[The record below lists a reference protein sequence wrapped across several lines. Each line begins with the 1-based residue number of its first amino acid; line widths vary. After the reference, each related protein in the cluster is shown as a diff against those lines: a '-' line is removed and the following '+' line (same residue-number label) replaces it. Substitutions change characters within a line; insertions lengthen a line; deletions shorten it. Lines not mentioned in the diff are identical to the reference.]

1 MPALRRKDLLSSRR
15 RRPDEGEDDG
25 SIAGDYVDSSSEG
38 SAVSDGD
45 DEAEAE
51 GSESSGDE
59 HESPK
64 ATVGKKTTITEHANQ
79 RSDLNEPQE
88 PHPKTNG
95 AFTTTAETQAILY
108 GLGQV
113 QDQQEMEQVHFD
125 DLHARDEAISE
136 ASVTAPRAPRSE
148 TAAQR
153 SFREHQEYIRQ
164 RNTNPAFVP
173 NRGKFFL
180 HDDRTSAS
188 NGALSRPFV
197 RGRGRGYGP
206 MNAGRG
212 FGINE
217 PTDRPWAH
225 DLHEG
230 HELGPS
236 SVPSQTQPV
245 PGART
250 SRARNSPA
258 TAPPNRSFSFTNVLG
273 NVSVQISFPGM
284 QQKKIVSNV
293 VKKHHTLLP
302 QHRPPLRRDKP
313 VRVSIPDEPAKYV
326 FPSTERSFIFI
337 PRAMRPNQQ
346 GYYRG
351 RGRGSFH
358 GSRRPSIYGS
368 VYTPSIAMS
377 RKSSIGASTM
387 RDGIRSPADSVISR
401 MGASSMDFARPIV
414 RMPSGVPTPSI
425 SRTGMPVVNGP
436 MGVSVMPSN
445 VPPPA
450 FYGSHST
457 AIPMHQPRPQKAVSV
472 ADIESPASF
481 SVKAPQQQQEYPF
494 HQQVPAHMAASH
506 AEERI
511 PPAQQP
517 VPGMAGTTPLSQI
530 PEGAVFA
537 QGFHPYPVMGG
548 QGYFTTPYA
557 NGLIYY
563 PGMGNNGSFNIPIAG
578 PAMAPSFIPGSQAHP
593 VNYMHAPGPADG
605 GTGNNLMAHESNG
618 MVYYYNNPP
627 AYTPDSQGGFQP
639 YPPATGHVMPMAN
652 GLPSQPLYYSG
663 VSNGMFYPA
672 QTG

>member
-1 MPALRRKDLLSSRR
+1 MPALRRKDLLSRR
-15 RRPDEGEDDG
+15 RRRADEGEDDG
-25 SIAGDYVDSSSEG
+25 SIAGDYDDSSSED

-59 HESPK
+59 HEPTKSAAGRK
-64 ATVGKKTTITEHANQ
+64 AIITEQENQ
-79 RSDLNEPQE
+79 RSAVNIPQE
-88 PHPKTNG
+88 SDATSNG
-95 AFTTTAETQAILY
+95 AFTTSAETQAMLH
-108 GLGQV
+108 GLGR
-113 QDQQEMEQVHFD
+113 QQHPEEMEQVDFD
-125 DLHARDEAISE
+125 DLHAGDDAASE
-136 ASVTAPRAPRSE
+136 SAAAAPRATRNE
-148 TAAQR
+148 TPAQR
-153 SFREHQEYIRQ
+153 SLREHQEYIQQ

-180 HDDRTSAS
+180 HDDRTAAS
-188 NGALSRPFV
+188 NGALSRPLF
-197 RGRGRGYGP
+197 RGRGRGYASP

-236 SVPSQTQPV
+236 PVPSQTQPV
-245 PGART
+245 PGERT
-250 SRARNSPA
+250 TRARNSPA
-258 TAPPNRSFSFTNVLG
+258 AALPNRSFSFTTVLG

-284 QQKKIVSNV
+284 EKKKIVSNV

-313 VRVSIPDEPAKYV
+313 VRISIPDQQAKYV

-346 GYYRG
+346 NYHRG

-358 GSRRPSIYGS
+358 GSRRPSVYGS

-377 RKSSIGASTM
+377 RKSSIGGSTM

-401 MGASSMDFARPIV
+401 MGASGMEFARPIV
-414 RMPSGVPTPSI
+414 RMPSGVPTPSV
-425 SRTGMPVVNGP
+425 SRTGMPIVNGP
-436 MGVSVMPSN
+436 MGLN
-445 VPPPA
+445 TVPPNIPPPP

-457 AIPMHQPRPQKAVSV
+457 AIPMHQPRPQKTVSV
-472 ADIESPASF
+472 ADIESPAAY
-481 SVKAPQQQQEYPF
+481 SVKAPQQQQDLPF
-494 HQQVPAHMAASH
+494 HQQVPAHMAASQ
-506 AEERI
+506 ADERV
-511 PPAQQP
+511 PPAPQTL
-517 VPGMAGTTPLSQI
+517 PGMAGTTPLSQI

-537 QGFHPYPVMGG
+537 QGFQPYPVMGG
-548 QGYFTTPYA
+548 PGYFTTPYA
-557 NGLIYY
+557 NGLLYY
-563 PGMGNNGSFNIPIAG
+563 PGMGGNGSFSVPITG

-593 VNYMHAPGPADG
+593 VNYVHAPGPAEG

-618 MVYYYNNPP
+618 MVYYYNPP
-627 AYTPDSQGGFQP
+627 AYPTDSQGGFQQ
-639 YPPATGHVMPMAN
+639 YPSVAGNVMPMAN
-652 GLPSQPLYYSG
+652 GLPSQPLYYPG